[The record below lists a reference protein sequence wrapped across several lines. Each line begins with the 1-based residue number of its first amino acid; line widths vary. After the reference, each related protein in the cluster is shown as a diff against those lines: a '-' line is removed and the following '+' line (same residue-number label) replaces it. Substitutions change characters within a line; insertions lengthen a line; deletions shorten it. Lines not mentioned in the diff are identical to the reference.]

1 MTALG
6 VDVLGVDALIVVA
19 SSVHGP
25 EGHLGLPRGGVRS
38 NDEHDHLTD
47 ARAAREFLAARPE
60 FAAPA
65 GTPSATELRR
75 LRLLRDAV
83 RSLVRG
89 DLRSYMR
96 RRDALLRDARYRL
109 APDGTLASE
118 HEGWTEFCDL
128 LVPTLV
134 ALGDERRRLRAC
146 GNRRCGWLFVDR
158 SANGRRRWCDAKA
171 CGNRMKV
178 RRYRARH

>member
-1 MTALG
+1 VTALG
-6 VDVLGVDALIVVA
+6 LDALIVVA

-25 EGHLGLPRGGVRS
+25 EGHVGLPRGGVRS
-38 NDEHDHLTD
+38 TDEHDHLSD
-47 ARAAREFLAARPE
+47 ARAAREFLATRHE

-65 GTPSATELRR
+65 GALSARELRR

-89 DLRSYMR
+89 DVRSYWR
-96 RRDALLRDARYRL
+96 RRDALLRGARYRL

-128 LVPTLV
+128 LVPPLV

>member
-1 MTALG
+1 MSAPQTSGSRSA
-6 VDVLGVDALIVVA
+6 VVWSGTRPRMRTGRSTPGSGSRIA
-19 SSVHGP
+19 S
-25 EGHLGLPRGGVRS
+25 
-38 NDEHDHLTD
+38 
-47 ARAAREFLAARPE
+47 RAC
-60 FAAPA
+60 
-65 GTPSATELRR
+65 TPSPAELRR

-89 DLRSYMR
+89 DVRSYVR
-96 RRDALLRDARYRL
+96 RRDALLRGARYRL
-109 APDGTLASE
+109 APDGTIASE

-128 LVPTLV
+128 LVPLLV
-134 ALGDERRRLRAC
+134 ALGGERRRLRAC

-158 SANGRRRWCDAKA
+158 SASGRRRWCDAKA

>member
-6 VDVLGVDALIVVA
+6 IDALIVVA

-47 ARAAREFLAARPE
+47 ARAAREFLAARQE

-65 GTPSATELRR
+65 GAPSATELRR

-89 DLRSYMR
+89 DVRSYVR

-109 APDGTLASE
+109 RPDGSLASE

-134 ALGDERRRLRAC
+134 ALGGERRRLRAC

>member
-1 MTALG
+1 MTA
-6 VDVLGVDALIVVA
+6 LGVDALIVVA

-47 ARAAREFLAARPE
+47 ARAAREFLATRHE

-65 GTPSATELRR
+65 GAPSTTELRR

-89 DLRSYMR
+89 DLRSYVR
-96 RRDALLRDARYRL
+96 RRDALLRGARYRL

-128 LVPTLV
+128 LVPPLV
-134 ALGDERRRLRAC
+134 ALGSEKRRLRAC